1 MQKTAQTLMAPAL
14 AHCSR
19 GHHGCRFT
27 PVATGNGRWMY
38 FWLTLPQLW
47 YWRNLT
53 ERERKELVR
62 NSRECFVC
70 DLQGALENDALFEDG
85 PLRLP

>member
-1 MQKTAQTLMAPAL
+1 
-14 AHCSR
+14 
-19 GHHGCRFT
+19 
-27 PVATGNGRWMY
+27 MY